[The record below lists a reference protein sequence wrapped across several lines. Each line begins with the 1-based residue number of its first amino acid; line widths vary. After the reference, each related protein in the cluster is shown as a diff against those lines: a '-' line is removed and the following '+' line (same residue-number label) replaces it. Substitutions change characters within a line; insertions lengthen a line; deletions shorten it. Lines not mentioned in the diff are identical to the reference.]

1 MLKKLTSLLLT
12 LPLAISLFSCGKEG
26 SGGMFGTSSSDGVFL
41 RDEEEMLAEMESLR
55 GNPIPANADFNA
67 CGDNLTWR
75 VDDDVLYIDGEGEM
89 WDFFVK
95 DNPDSEYY
103 TNHCPWLTYGGSVR
117 NIVIGENVT
126 SVSETAFMNM
136 SKVESIY
143 IPESIT
149 SIEDRAFRMCRSLK
163 SIKVS
168 ENNKYYRDID
178 GVLFSKDAKTV
189 VCYPMGR
196 TADEYSIPEG
206 VVTIESDA
214 FFCSPMKDIILP
226 ESVTTI
232 KGGSFT
238 GCPELESIRIG
249 KNITKIY
256 SAAFIECQ
264 ALKRVDVDK
273 DNRHYTSVDGILY
286 TKDEK
291 GLFLLPAAYGKTEYS
306 VPDKVTQIGAFAF
319 AGNNVLE
326 NVTFA
331 DNISFIGEGA
341 FELCPGIEEI
351 VLPKKLE
358 KISLG
363 TFNGCDNLKRV
374 MIPENVRKIEANAFG
389 ACNDLTD
396 IYYAGSKEQWQSIEI
411 PPATLEFLEKA
422 NIHYNSK

>member
-1 MLKKLTSLLLT
+1 M
-12 LPLAISLFSCGKEG
+12 
-26 SGGMFGTSSSDGVFL
+26 
-41 RDEEEMLAEMESLR
+41 
-55 GNPIPANADFNA
+55 
-67 CGDNLTWR
+67 
-75 VDDDVLYIDGEGEM
+75 
-89 WDFFVK
+89 
-95 DNPDSEYY
+95 
-103 TNHCPWLTYGGSVR
+103 
-117 NIVIGENVT
+117 
-126 SVSETAFMNM
+126 
-136 SKVESIY
+136 
-143 IPESIT
+143 
-149 SIEDRAFRMCRSLK
+149 
-163 SIKVS
+163 
-168 ENNKYYRDID
+168 
-178 GVLFSKDAKTV
+178 
-189 VCYPMGR
+189 
-196 TADEYSIPEG
+196 
-206 VVTIESDA
+206 
-214 FFCSPMKDIILP
+214 
-226 ESVTTI
+226 
-232 KGGSFT
+232 
-238 GCPELESIRIG
+238 
-249 KNITKIY
+249 
-256 SAAFIECQ
+256 
-264 ALKRVDVDK
+264 DK

-306 VPDKVTQIGAFAF
+306 VPDNVTQIGAFAF